1 MVSPIIFRA
10 SGLNARAP
18 MLFFIG
24 LASLGM
30 KPPIEDLPALMQM
43 HQHERYACVR
53 VLDSKYVSHSA
64 ENSCRKSIAG

>member
-1 MVSPIIFRA
+1 
-10 SGLNARAP
+10 

-24 LASLGM
+24 L
-30 KPPIEDLPALMQM
+30 PPIEDLPALMQM